1 MGSLGSFP
9 ENPSIL
15 RQNQPYSQQ
24 SEYMQLEGEIVESLN
39 NRFHQEIK
47 FTHCVQD
54 TSHLEGEGCFSEVW
68 EVGSVPHT
76 SLVFFCGFFDK

>member
-15 RQNQPYSQQ
+15 RQNEPYSQQ

-39 NRFHQEIK
+39 NRFRQEIK

-76 SLVFFCGFFDK
+76 SSVFFCGFFDK